1 MKNIHEILA
10 AHGLAVPEDKKAE
23 WPPTTGAEA
32 AVYERL
38 GKDLEDFSADLSAKV
53 DKKKNIMGETSVNI
67 SS

>member
-1 MKNIHEILA
+1 MA
-10 AHGLAVPEDKKAE
+10 AKPD
-23 WPPTTGAEA
+23 AEA